1 MGLNFYGYDGLQPKT
16 TPPKHISRQCTYM
29 IIWHLRILSFKLL
42 LVTIR
47 SSYNELLKCKIVFV
61 SLVNEDNLM
70 APRLLNP
77 TAPHQEQRQQTQQ
90 PQQPQQPLRPQNLH
104 QANKRPQEPQL
115 QPQAAVGVD

>member
-1 MGLNFYGYDGLQPKT
+1 
-16 TPPKHISRQCTYM
+16 M
-29 IIWHLRILSFKLL
+29 IIWHLRISSFKLQ

-70 APRLLNP
+70 APQLLNP

-90 PQQPQQPLRPQNLH
+90 PQQPQQPLQPQNLH

>member
-1 MGLNFYGYDGLQPKT
+1 MG
-16 TPPKHISRQCTYM
+16 
-29 IIWHLRILSFKLL
+29 WVLRLKEFLLECVTVCIKSEVIL
-42 LVTIR
+42 
-47 SSYNELLKCKIVFV
+47 IVFV

-90 PQQPQQPLRPQNLH
+90 PQQPSLRPQNLH
-104 QANKRPQEPQL
+104 QANNQPQEPQL

>member
-1 MGLNFYGYDGLQPKT
+1 
-16 TPPKHISRQCTYM
+16 M
-29 IIWHLRILSFKLL
+29 IIWHLRISSFKLL
-42 LVTIR
+42 LTR
-47 SSYNELLKCKIVFV
+47 YNELLKFHIVFV

-90 PQQPQQPLRPQNLH
+90 PQQPLRPQNLH
-104 QANKRPQEPQL
+104 QANKPQEPQL